1 MLETS
6 KATGSVDCRF
16 ARAALLKYLLHS
28 LFKPFAATSAERSM
42 VPSEE
47 LDSPQARPQRPL
59 RQWFSLI
66 LGLVLLVL
74 SLWSLGQTLEQ
85 TPPSEIW
92 QSLRAIPSYAVGL
105 ALGLTVLNYGILT
118 LYDVFSLRYA
128 RRRLSYAK
136 AATVAIVGYA
146 LSNNIGF
153 SVLSG
158 AAVRYR
164 FYGRWGLSNGDITR
178 VILFSS
184 LCFWV
189 GLGAVGGGLFTLA
202 PDWVSELLRLPVGL
216 VRPLGGL
223 GLGLIAAHLGWSALG
238 EARSR
243 WGAGRRSLR
252 LGNWVLPAMPLEL
265 ALGQVWVTLADWATV
280 AAILYVLLPQA
291 YLPSYP
297 LFLGAYLLAKV
308 ATVMSNVPGGLGVFE
323 TVLLLA
329 LTWPDAAI
337 PEFFGA
343 MLAYRGLYYLL
354 PLLVGIVLFC
364 GCELES
370 YRKKL

>member
-1 MLETS
+1 MPSANASPSAPPQPGL
-6 KATGSVDCRF
+6 KQWASV
-16 ARAALLKYLLHS
+16 ALG
-28 LFKPFAATSAERSM
+28 
-42 VPSEE
+42 
-47 LDSPQARPQRPL
+47 
-59 RQWFSLI
+59 LI
-66 LGLVLLVL
+66 LLLL
-74 SLWSLGQTLEQ
+74 SLGSLGQTLAE
-85 TPPSEIW
+85 TPPIEIW
-92 QSLRAIPSYAVGL
+92 QSLRAIPTRAVLL
-105 ALGLTVLNYGILT
+105 ALGLTVLNYAVLT
-118 LYDVFSLRYA
+118 LYDVLSLRYA
-128 RRRLSYAK
+128 RRRLSYGR

-164 FYGRWGLSNGDITR
+164 FYGRWGLSTGDITR

-189 GLGAVGGGLFTLA
+189 GLGTMGGSLFALA
-202 PDWVSELLRLPVGL
+202 PEWVSGLLRLPIAT

-223 GLGLIAAHLGWSALG
+223 GLGLIGAHLSWAALG
-238 EARSR
+238 DARAR

-252 LGNWVLPAMPLEL
+252 LGNWVLPSMPFGL
-265 ALGQVWVTLADWATV
+265 ALGQVLVTLADWATV

-291 YLPSYP
+291 FLPSYA

-308 ATVMSNVPGGLGVFE
+308 ATVISSVPGGLGVFE

-329 LTWPDAAI
+329 LAWPDNAV

-343 MLAYRGLYYLL
+343 MLAYRALYYLL
-354 PLLVGIVLFC
+354 PLLAGILLFC
-364 GCELES
+364 YSELSWGSSQNTSEGQV
-370 YRKKL
+370 LEQD